1 MMSPVIMVKENMM
14 IEEIK
19 NYLENYENILFAI
32 LFGSY
37 ASGKIN
43 SKSDLDIG
51 IYFNQKI
58 NLLKLGKI
66 ITDLEKITALKI
78 DLIELNNLYN
88 KSPLLAYQITA
99 NHKVIF
105 VRDETVLVNFKR
117 MTLLNYLDTAELRK
131 TVNAVFYNRISEK
144 KFGKRNY
151 A

>member
-1 MMSPVIMVKENMM
+1 MSQIITLKKNMM

-37 ASGKIN
+37 ASGKTN

-51 IYFNQKI
+51 IYIDQDI
-58 NLLKLGKI
+58 SLLKLGKI
-66 ITDLEKITALKI
+66 ITGLEKITALKI

-88 KSPLLAYQITA
+88 KSPLLAYQITS

-105 VRDETVLVNFKR
+105 VRDGTALINFKR
-117 MTLLNYLDTAELRK
+117 MTLLNYFDTAELRK
-131 TVNAVFYNRISEK
+131 TVSTVFYNRISEK

>member
-1 MMSPVIMVKENMM
+1 MIPLNFVKNNMM

-37 ASGKIN
+37 ASGKTN

-51 IYFNQKI
+51 IYSDQEI

-66 ITDLEKITALKI
+66 ITDLEKITGVKI
-78 DLIELNNLYN
+78 DLIELNNLFN
-88 KSPLLAYQITA
+88 KSPLLAYQITT

-105 VRDETVLVNFKR
+105 VRDETALVNFKR
-117 MTLLNYLDTAELRK
+117 LTLLNYFDTGELRK
-131 TVNAVFYNRISEK
+131 TVNAAFYNRISEK

>member
-1 MMSPVIMVKENMM
+1 ML

-37 ASGKIN
+37 ASGKTN
-43 SKSDLDIG
+43 NKSDLDIG
-51 IYFNQKI
+51 ICTDQEI
-58 NLLKLGKI
+58 NMLKLGKI
-66 ITDLEKITALKI
+66 ITDIEKITDLKI
-78 DLIELNNLYN
+78 DLIELNNLFN

-105 VRDETVLVNFKR
+105 VRDETALVNFKR
-117 MTLLNYLDTAELRK
+117 MTLLNYFDTSELRK
-131 TVNAVFYNRISEK
+131 TVNTAFYNRISEK

>member
-1 MMSPVIMVKENMM
+1 M

-37 ASGKIN
+37 ASGKTN

-51 IYFNQKI
+51 IYIDQDI
-58 NLLKLGKI
+58 SLLKLGKI
-66 ITDLEKITALKI
+66 ITGLEKITALKI

-88 KSPLLAYQITA
+88 KSPLLAYQITS

-105 VRDETVLVNFKR
+105 VRDGTALINFKR
-117 MTLLNYLDTAELRK
+117 MTLLNYFDTAELRK
-131 TVNAVFYNRISEK
+131 TVSTVFYNRISEK